1 MDGGFGCPA
10 PDGMISGI
18 PSLYSSALDLSTQA
32 RDALNDSVRQAQRPD
47 GLIDARISQISALN
61 RAQLSE
67 LLVQMEEERSNALLD
82 ILA

>member
-1 MDGGFGCPA
+1 MDGGFGCLA
-10 PDGMISGI
+10 TDGMISGI

-32 RDALNDSVRQAQRPD
+32 REALNDSVRQAQRPG
-47 GLIDARISQISALN
+47 GLVAARVSQINALN
-61 RAQLSE
+61 QAHLSE